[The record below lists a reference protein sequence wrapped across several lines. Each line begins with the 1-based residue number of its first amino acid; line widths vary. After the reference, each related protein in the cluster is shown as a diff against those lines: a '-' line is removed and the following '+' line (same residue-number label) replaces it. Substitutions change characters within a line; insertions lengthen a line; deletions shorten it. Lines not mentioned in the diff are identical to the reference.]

1 MKIIESPRE
10 GMQGL
15 KRFIPTRQKA
25 EYINAL
31 LQAGF
36 DTVEVGSSVSAKAI
50 PQMRDSIEVLKMLDL
65 TSNKSKLMM
74 LVVNKKGA
82 ELVSERDEVNCL
94 SYPFS
99 FSPEFLKRN
108 LNTTCDEAILM
119 ADYLLNLCTRRKKTL
134 VMYISM
140 AFGSPYDEDWSY
152 EHLLRAVD
160 KLQKMG
166 VRIMSLSNVSVPL
179 SKETINEVFS
189 MLPDDF
195 PCVEFGL
202 HLHTS
207 GEGWFDKVDAAYQQ
221 GCRRFDG
228 VIGGLGGCPMADKNL
243 LQNLK
248 TENLLEFTRN
258 RNLQTS
264 IDPSAV
270 DYASALSKKYLF

>member
-15 KRFIPTRQKA
+15 KRFIPTRHKA

-119 ADYLLNLCTRRKKTL
+119 ADYLLNLCPRETFIKEKC
-134 VMYISM
+134 
-140 AFGSPYDEDWSY
+140 PYVLE
-152 EHLLRAVD
+152 R
-160 KLQKMG
+160 
-166 VRIMSLSNVSVPL
+166 PL
-179 SKETINEVFS
+179 SYCIKTN
-189 MLPDDF
+189 F
-195 PCVEFGL
+195 PN
-202 HLHTS
+202 
-207 GEGWFDKVDAAYQQ
+207 DA
-221 GCRRFDG
+221 
-228 VIGGLGGCPMADKNL
+228 P
-243 LQNLK
+243 
-248 TENLLEFTRN
+248 
-258 RNLQTS
+258 
-264 IDPSAV
+264 
-270 DYASALSKKYLF
+270 